1 MGKRQRSWQSKWLP
15 KKCTAPLLEC
25 PIEDFAN
32 SSVDS
37 LRDPIKR
44 EWISELVDGLFVPEV
59 AKSIK
64 KIPLSR
70 VASKDKLY
78 WPYTSNGD
86 YTCKSGYKYLKE
98 EAELSAI
105 PQAQTDS
112 DKQLWKMIW
121 SMKVPPKVKNLMWRA
136 CRNAMPTKTALLR
149 RTITGSQLCDR
160 CHVAQEDPLHALQ
173 ACLKLDVV
181 WSDVELWNFRNSV
194 RFMDFKELL
203 SWIIAEDK
211 NMELFAVT
219 AWSIWNQRN
228 KV

>member
-1 MGKRQRSWQSKWLP
+1 M
-15 KKCTAPLLEC
+15 
-25 PIEDFAN
+25 
-32 SSVDS
+32 
-37 LRDPIKR
+37 
-44 EWISELVDGLFVPEV
+44 DGLFVPEV

-149 RTITGSQLCDR
+149 RTITVSQLCDR
-160 CHVAQEDPLHALQ
+160 CHVPQEDPLHALKS
-173 ACLKLDVV
+173 CSKLDVV

-194 RFMDFKELL
+194 KFMDFKGLL
-203 SWIIAEDK
+203 SWFITEDK
-211 NMELFAVT
+211 NVELFAIT
-219 AWSIWNQRN
+219 AWSVWCKINLELRN
-228 KV
+228 KINIPPAIVV